1 MDTAVLTAV
10 LTTDS
15 SAIDAAFYT
24 TYNAALHAA
33 KYCALHSTDGPTVT
47 FADAI
52 TH

>member
-1 MDTAVLTAV
+1 VSNHA
-10 LTTDS
+10 
-15 SAIDAAFYT
+15 AIDASLDT

-33 KYCALHSTDGPTVT
+33 KYGALHSTDGPTVT